1 VRLDPAPAAAAA
13 QPGQEDIAR
22 IVKETIH
29 ALNGSRR
36 VSDEYSQKQREEIE
50 RALTECKGRVSGP
63 HGAAARLGI
72 NRNTL
77 VSRMK
82 KFGIAP
88 RQSA

>member
-1 VRLDPAPAAAAA
+1 MFQKEEGGWEIPSPFALRTKKGMLA
-13 QPGQEDIAR
+13 QVG
-22 IVKETIH
+22 
-29 ALNGSRR
+29 
-36 VSDEYSQKQREEIE
+36 VSDEFSQKQREEIV

-82 KFGIAP
+82 KFGIDP